1 MNFLQFFKMSGCGND
16 FILIDNRD
24 ESVDAHVSDMPAFVE
39 KVCERRHSVGADG
52 LILIEKSKNADFAW
66 RFYNADGSLAEMCG
80 NGGRCAARFAYI
92 KGIAGDR
99 MAFDT
104 LAGTMKAEVHA
115 DGRVKLQL
123 TEPAALELDY
133 AIRLE
138 GEELFLSSV
147 DTGVPHAI
155 IITDHVDRAPVETL
169 GRSIRYHKSF
179 PKGTNVDF
187 VEIVDRSNI
196 KVRTYERGV
205 EGETYACGTGAVAAG
220 VVLKAKG
227 LTDDVVRH
235 PDKGWRDRSCLR
247 DGRCLPGRECAGD
260 LRRHSL
266 ARGAG
271 IRKGKR
277 IGSYRKSHPF

>member
-1 MNFLQFFKMSGCGND
+1 MDLLQFFKMSASGND
-16 FILIDNRD
+16 FIVVDNRD
-24 ESVDAHVSDMPAFVE
+24 KATDARVSDMPGFVE
-39 KVCERRHSVGADG
+39 RVCERRHSVGADG
-52 LILIEKSKNADFAW
+52 LILIEKSETVDFAW
-66 RFYNADGSLAEMCG
+66 RFYNADGSVAEMCG

-92 KGIAGDR
+92 KGIAR
-99 MAFDT
+99 NHMAFDT

-123 TEPAALELDY
+123 TRPTALKLDY

-147 DTGVPHAI
+147 DTGVPHAVI
-155 IITDHVDRAPVETL
+155 LTDHIDRAPVETL

-187 VEIVDRSNI
+187 VEIIDKDNFRI
-196 KVRTYERGV
+196 RTYERGV

-227 LTDDVVRH
+227 LTGDVVNIRT
-235 PDKGWRDRSCLR
+235 KGGEIVRVYVTGEVYLEGS
-247 DGRCLPGRECAGD
+247 
-260 LRRHSL
+260 
-266 ARGAG
+266 ARVIYEGTLWPEALEYPT
-271 IRKGKR
+271 GKE
-277 IGSYRKSHPF
+277 